1 MSVLNAMVTFVLF
14 EHDFYHNKIFY
25 ISMENT
31 NYLKYKNKDLGLNI
45 LIRLSHNMTEA
56 N

>member
-14 EHDFYHNKIFY
+14 EHDFYHNKIIY

-31 NYLKYKNKDLGLNI
+31 NYLKYKNKARGFNVLT
-45 LIRLSHNMTEA
+45 RLSHHMTEA